1 MSNHPLLQGARG
13 ERHLLLGN
21 EAIVRGALEA
31 GVHMVSCYPGTPSS
45 EVPDTFHRLGG
56 EGRYRL
62 EYSVNEKVALEV
74 AAGAALGG
82 AMSLVTMKHVGVN
95 VAADPLF
102 TSVYTGLPGGMVL
115 LTADDPG
122 CHSSQNEQDNRTYAR
137 FALLPCFEPVTAQEA
152 KDMTRE
158 AFRLARE
165 LQQPVMLRTTTRVSH
180 MRGAVDFDDLP
191 ATQPK
196 VEFKRDPSRFVPVPA
211 VARKRHL
218 VLDGIIEKA
227 RQFAESSRFNTVHEP
242 QTHTRLGIITSGVAR
257 NYLADALAAGGWEDR
272 VRVLE
277 LGMTW
282 PLPTNM
288 ITEFLRGCDR
298 VLVLEEGVDLLE
310 QDIRALVQKQDIHVR
325 IEGKDSGLTGQG
337 EYSTTLVMRRISSWL
352 DTPCPA
358 KPVRSVD
365 LELPGRP
372 PNLCAGCSHRAVY
385 YATRQVFGDDAFY
398 SSDIGCYTLGLL
410 PPLRGADFL
419 VCMGSSVSAGSGFA
433 RASGKPVVAF
443 IGDSTFFHSGMT
455 GLANAVFNQH
465 DIILVILDNGTTA
478 MTGHQPNP
486 GMVQDML
493 GSMSQHM
500 DIETIVRAMGVTQ
513 CTKVRS
519 FNVKAVTKALEEMKT
534 QTGVRVLITEEPCV
548 LYARRQL
555 KKAQPQVAEVAVQ
568 GPEAMRCLEQLAC
581 PAFYRE
587 GDNLAVDAT
596 LCTGCMVCLQ
606 VAPTAFKA
614 RKR

>member
-62 EYSVNEKVALEV
+62 EYSVNEKVAMEV

-137 FALLPCFEPVTAQEA
+137 FALLPCFEPASAQEA

-165 LQQPVMLRTTTRVSH
+165 LQQPVMLRTTTRISH

-196 VEFKRDPSRFVPVPA
+196 VEFKRDPGRFVPVPA
-211 VARKRHL
+211 VARKRHQ

-242 QTHTRLGIITSGVAR
+242 HTPTRLGIITSGVAR
-257 NYLADALAAGGWEDR
+257 NYLADALSAGGWEDR

-282 PLPTNM
+282 PLPTAM

-298 VLVLEEGVDLLE
+298 VLVLEEGVDLLAGHPRPGAE
-310 QDIRALVQKQDIHVR
+310 AGNPRAH
-325 IEGKDSGLTGQG
+325 
-337 EYSTTLVMRRISSWL
+337 
-352 DTPCPA
+352 
-358 KPVRSVD
+358 
-365 LELPGRP
+365 
-372 PNLCAGCSHRAVY
+372 
-385 YATRQVFGDDAFY
+385 
-398 SSDIGCYTLGLL
+398 
-410 PPLRGADFL
+410 
-419 VCMGSSVSAGSGFA
+419 
-433 RASGKPVVAF
+433 
-443 IGDSTFFHSGMT
+443 
-455 GLANAVFNQH
+455 
-465 DIILVILDNGTTA
+465 
-478 MTGHQPNP
+478 
-486 GMVQDML
+486 
-493 GSMSQHM
+493 
-500 DIETIVRAMGVTQ
+500 
-513 CTKVRS
+513 
-519 FNVKAVTKALEEMKT
+519 
-534 QTGVRVLITEEPCV
+534 
-548 LYARRQL
+548 
-555 KKAQPQVAEVAVQ
+555 
-568 GPEAMRCLEQLAC
+568 
-581 PAFYRE
+581 
-587 GDNLAVDAT
+587 
-596 LCTGCMVCLQ
+596 
-606 VAPTAFKA
+606 
-614 RKR
+614 